1 MMTAMALMVT
11 TCRFKYAF
19 APSWTAAEIC
29 CIRSLPAGER
39 ATIAI
44 RTNAKMRPIAA
55 HNIDKCTPESS
66 RFRARKI
73 MALARDKAHDSIKI
87 SDGGKAY
94 LPDENGSGGGK
105 ILPKILA
112 RRSRML

>member
-1 MMTAMALMVT
+1 
-11 TCRFKYAF
+11 
-19 APSWTAAEIC
+19 
-29 CIRSLPAGER
+29 
-39 ATIAI
+39 
-44 RTNAKMRPIAA
+44 
-55 HNIDKCTPESS
+55 
-66 RFRARKI
+66 

-112 RRSRML
+112 RRSRMLAFPLDLSETHSDNK